1 MKKQISTAFTAMFF
15 LATLASCTNNGGA
28 TNSSTASATA
38 ATSLDQKDALEKAN
52 IKFYNNIWEV
62 AINEGRASI
71 LDSVYAD
78 DAVLHTVPE
87 TKGKANCAAYYK
99 NYVTGFSNRQFIVK
113 EIIASGNKLVKYWQF
128 KGKHTGDFF
137 GIPATNKDVDVIG
150 CTIATIVDGKITEE
164 QDFFDNFEFFRQLGN
179 LKQMA
184 GGN

>member
-1 MKKQISTAFTAMFF
+1 MKKTVVIAITAVFF
-15 LATLASCTNNGGA
+15 LTSCANNA
-28 TNSSTASATA
+28 EHAPSSQNSDLEKKA
-38 ATSLDQKDALEKAN
+38 ALEASN

-71 LDSVYAD
+71 LDSVYTD
-78 DAVLHTVPE
+78 SAVLHTVPE
-87 TKGKANCAAYYK
+87 IKGKENCAAYYK

-150 CTIATIVDGKITEE
+150 CTIATIENGKVTEE

-184 GGN
+184 SGN